1 MNAEKHIYDRLMEV
15 FSEAGTVAIMGN
27 WFAESGFNSN
37 NLQNSF
43 NKKLGMTDEEYTKAV
58 NDGSYNNFIHD
69 GAGYGLAQWTFWSRK
84 QGLLNYANGIGRS
97 IGDLDMQIDYALI
110 ELGRKSS
117 LYKLLRESTDYA
129 LCTVEVLT
137 KYERPA
143 DQGEAE
149 QKKRIGYAETLYK
162 KYVEQEEKKMVFNI
176 HAGHNPDG
184 MVACGAIG
192 FIKESTENRNVKN
205 EVIRMLRS
213 MGHTVYDC
221 TVDNGTSAGNVLKNI
236 VAKCNTHTVDL
247 DVSIHFNAGAKD
259 STGNG
264 KTTGTE
270 VFIYKDN
277 NKAEP
282 YAKRVV
288 QAIGNLGFKVRDD
301 AIKDDVK
308 TSSTLYVLKNTKAPA
323 MLIEC
328 CFVDDKDDVALYDFR
343 SMAKAIVYGLT
354 GQHYN
359 EDVEE
364 GNDAEI
370 DKEIAENIENKNA
383 LYRVQIGAYGN
394 KVNAENMKKKLKAAG
409 FDAVIV
415 KN

>member
-1 MNAEKHIYDRLMEV
+1 MSAEKHIYDRLMEV

-97 IGDLDMQIDYALI
+97 IDDLDMQIDYALI

-149 QKKRIGYAETLYK
+149 QKKRIGYAEELYR
-162 KYVEQEEKKMVFNI
+162 KYVEQEEKEVTNKPRVFI
-176 HAGHNPDG
+176 GVGHGGSDPGAVGYVREEDVNLTMALACKDELVANGVEVLMSRTKDENDPVAEEVNECNAFNPDLAADVHNNAG
-184 MVACGAIG
+184 GGDGFEAIVSIVGGLGTTLAKNIEAEVKKLGQNSRGIKTRKNSNGKDYYAFNRSTKCPAVILEGAFVDNATDVKAIDTVAEQKEFGRAYARGILKTLNDMG
-192 FIKESTENRNVKN
+192 KLNNIKEEVKEEPKEETN
-205 EVIRMLRS
+205 P
-213 MGHTVYDC
+213 
-221 TVDNGTSAGNVLKNI
+221 
-236 VAKCNTHTVDL
+236 NT
-247 DVSIHFNAGAKD
+247 
-259 STGNG
+259 
-264 KTTGTE
+264 
-270 VFIYKDN
+270 
-277 NKAEP
+277 
-282 YAKRVV
+282 
-288 QAIGNLGFKVRDD
+288 
-301 AIKDDVK
+301 
-308 TSSTLYVLKNTKAPA
+308 
-323 MLIEC
+323 
-328 CFVDDKDDVALYDFR
+328 
-343 SMAKAIVYGLT
+343 
-354 GQHYN
+354 
-359 EDVEE
+359 
-364 GNDAEI
+364 
-370 DKEIAENIENKNA
+370 

-394 KVNAENMKKKLKAAG
+394 KANAENMQKKLKTAG

>member
-1 MNAEKHIYDRLMEV
+1 MNAEKHIYDRLIAV
-15 FSEAGTVAIMGN
+15 FSEAGTIALMAN
-27 WFAESGFNSN
+27 WFAESGFKSN

-43 NKKLGMTDEEYTKAV
+43 NTRLGMSDEEYTRAV
-58 NDGSYNNFIHD
+58 NDGSYDNFTHD

-84 QGLLNYANGIGRS
+84 WGLLNYANGQNRS
-97 IGDLDMQIDYALI
+97 IDDLDMQIDYALI
-110 ELGRKSS
+110 ELGQKSS
-117 LYKLLRESTDYA
+117 LYKLLRTSEDYA

-149 QKKRIGYAETLYK
+149 QKKRIGYAEELYK
-162 KYVEQEEKKMVFNI
+162 KYVKQEEKKMVFNI

-205 EVIRMLRS
+205 EVIRMLRG

-221 TVDNGTSAGNVLKNI
+221 TVDNGTSKSNVLKNI
-236 VAKCNTHTVDL
+236 VAKCNAHTVDL

-259 STGNG
+259 GAGNG

-288 QAIGNLGFKVRDD
+288 GAIGDLGFKIRDD

-308 TSSTLYVLKNTKAPA
+308 TDSYLYVLKNTKAPA

-343 SMAKAIVYGLT
+343 SMARAIVYGLT
-354 GQHYN
+354 GQYYN
-359 EDVEE
+359 EVVEE
-364 GNDAEI
+364 GSDAEI
-370 DKEIAENIENKNA
+370 DKEIAENPENRNA
-383 LYRVQIGAYGN
+383 LYRVQIGAYGS
-394 KVNAENMKKKLKAAG
+394 KANAENMQKKLKSAG

>member
-1 MNAEKHIYDRLMEV
+1 M
-15 FSEAGTVAIMGN
+15 
-27 WFAESGFNSN
+27 
-37 NLQNSF
+37 
-43 NKKLGMTDEEYTKAV
+43 
-58 NDGSYNNFIHD
+58 
-69 GAGYGLAQWTFWSRK
+69 
-84 QGLLNYANGIGRS
+84 
-97 IGDLDMQIDYALI
+97 
-110 ELGRKSS
+110 
-117 LYKLLRESTDYA
+117 
-129 LCTVEVLT
+129 
-137 KYERPA
+137 
-143 DQGEAE
+143 
-149 QKKRIGYAETLYK
+149 
-162 KYVEQEEKKMVFNI
+162 
-176 HAGHNPDG
+176 
-184 MVACGAIG
+184 
-192 FIKESTENRNVKN
+192 
-205 EVIRMLRS
+205 
-213 MGHTVYDC
+213 
-221 TVDNGTSAGNVLKNI
+221 
-236 VAKCNTHTVDL
+236 
-247 DVSIHFNAGAKD
+247 
-259 STGNG
+259 
-264 KTTGTE
+264 
-270 VFIYKDN
+270 
-277 NKAEP
+277 
-282 YAKRVV
+282 V

>member
-1 MNAEKHIYDRLMEV
+1 MNAEKHIYDRLIAV
-15 FSEAGTVAIMGN
+15 FSDAGTVAIMAN
-27 WFAESGFNSN
+27 WFAESGFRPN

-43 NKKLGMTDEEYTKAV
+43 TKKLGMTDEEYTRAV
-58 NDGSYNNFIHD
+58 NDGSYDNFTHD

-84 QGLLNYANGIGRS
+84 LGLLNYANSQCRS
-97 IGDLDMQIDYALI
+97 IDDLDMQIDYALI
-110 ELGRKSS
+110 ELGQKTS
-117 LYKLLRESTDYA
+117 LYKLLRTSSDYA

-162 KYVEQEEKKMVFNI
+162 KYAEQEEKKMVFNI

-192 FIKESTENRNVKN
+192 FIKESSENRNVKN
-205 EVIRMLRS
+205 EVIKQLRGL
-213 MGHTVYDC
+213 GHTVYDC
-221 TVDNGTSAGNVLKNI
+221 TVDNGTSVNNVLTNI
-236 VAKCNTHTVDL
+236 VKKCNARKVDL

-259 STGNG
+259 AIGNG

-270 VFIYKDN
+270 VYVYSN
-277 NKAEP
+277 TSKAKSCAEKVVNEI
-282 YAKRVV
+282 AK
-288 QAIGNLGFKVRDD
+288 LGFKNRG
-301 AIKDDVK
+301 VK
-308 TSSTLYVLKNTKAPA
+308 INQNLYFLRKTTNAA

-328 CFVDDKDDVALYDFR
+328 CFVDDKDDVALYDCK
-343 SMAKAIVYGLT
+343 SMADAIVRGICGKNYIEPSNNEVDEETKVNGSESTT
-354 GQHYN
+354 G
-359 EDVEE
+359 DSAS
-364 GNDAEI
+364 G
-370 DKEIAENIENKNA
+370 
-383 LYRVQIGAYGN
+383 YRVQVGYYG
-394 KVNAENMKKKLKAAG
+394 KKANAEAMQKKLKAAG